1 MSKKWTQREPMQ
13 GASVT
18 PELLNDEVR
27 AQQSSITTIDRAQ
40 MPATFVDDTRL
51 KDNAIVQVWQ
61 NKQVGTNGEQTT
73 YTDDNVQDAAWISTT
88 LQVIPG
94 GWADVTSSPLVLS
107 GFKGGNLFFEW
118 SCNAYVNN
126 IFALGLNDNE
136 PGSPNYMRLR
146 IVVNG
151 VVLCERRGAG
161 YHQTSRLT
169 IAADF
174 PPGDLTVQLQ
184 WRLTAASEDCATT
197 VDSGEHMPYG
207 HLWNNR
213 YFAIGRYR

>member
-1 MSKKWTQREPMQ
+1 MKKWTQRQAMK
-13 GASVT
+13 GLSVT
-18 PELLNDEVR
+18 PDLLNTEIR
-27 AQQSSITTIDRAQ
+27 AQQSSITTLDRAQ
-40 MPATFVDDTRL
+40 IPANFVAADRL
-51 KDNAIVQVWQ
+51 KDNALVQVWQ
-61 NKQVGTNGEQTT
+61 DRQVGATGEQET
-73 YTDDNVQDAAWISTT
+73 YRDSNVQNSAWISTT
-88 LQVIPG
+88 LQVQPG
-94 GWADVTSSPLVLS
+94 GWSNVTTNPLVLQ

-126 IFALGLNDNE
+126 IFAGGLNDGS

-151 VVLCERRGAG
+151 VTLCERRGAA
-161 YHQTSRLT
+161 YHQTTRLV
-169 IAADF
+169 IASDF

-184 WRLTAASEDCATT
+184 WRLTSASEDAASV
-197 VDSGEHMPYG
+197 VDGGEHLPYG